1 MVNSAT
7 QSTAGQGD
15 AGSPPIDRSRRFS
28 ASACRYDLWQAALE
42 AIGPLEIGPEAGHFL
57 DEWIAMG
64 VERMQMAACLSPADL
79 AIATANIKTFINLMK
94 TEALVLGHADRL
106 DIETL
111 RAAHRQL
118 ERRGRITT
126 FTLWP
131 FWPHEFVA
139 PEEVSSLV

>member
-1 MVNSAT
+1 MLQSSMIDLATESRAPDNMESSSA
-7 QSTAGQGD
+7 
-15 AGSPPIDRSRRFS
+15 DRASRFS
-28 ASACRYDLWQAALE
+28 ISACRHDLWQAALE
-42 AIGPLEIGPEAGHFL
+42 SFGTLDIGPEARHFL
-57 DEWIAMG
+57 HAWIAMG
-64 VERMQMAACLSPADL
+64 VERMQMTGCLSPTDL
-79 AIATANIKTFINLMK
+79 AIAEASIKTFISLMK
-94 TEALVLGHADRL
+94 TEAVVLGHADRL

-139 PEEVSSLV
+139 AQ

>member
-1 MVNSAT
+1 MINLAAESNDA
-7 QSTAGQGD
+7 QSDGRPA
-15 AGSPPIDRSRRFS
+15 SPDRSCRFT
-28 ASACRYDLWQAALE
+28 ASACRHDLWEAALE
-42 AIGPLEIGPEAGHFL
+42 TIGALYIGPAARHFL
-57 DEWIAMG
+57 HAWIAMG
-64 VERMQMAACLSPADL
+64 VERMEMTGCLSPADL
-79 AIATANIKTFINLMK
+79 AIAKANIETFIGLMK
-94 TEALVLGHADRL
+94 TEAVVQGHADCL

-139 PEEVSSLV
+139 PW

>member
-1 MVNSAT
+1 MINLAAESNDPQSGGKSA
-7 QSTAGQGD
+7 
-15 AGSPPIDRSRRFS
+15 SP
-28 ASACRYDLWQAALE
+28 SACRRDLWQAALE
-42 AIGPLEIGPEAGHFL
+42 TIGILSIGPAARQFL
-57 DEWIAMG
+57 HAWIAMG
-64 VERMQMAACLSPADL
+64 VERMEMTGCLSPANV
-79 AIATANIKTFINLMK
+79 AVAKANIKTFIGLMK
-94 TEALVLGHADRL
+94 TEAIVQGHADRL

-139 PEEVSSLV
+139 P